1 MHNNAGEKPPEIN
14 VSLIAGWEDKWF
26 VLRKSLMEEHHFS
39 ESTNLIKALDNT
51 YRLRVHD
58 IKRASLGLEFKDRL
72 EINSVWRTLK
82 EEMQQLDVLL
92 EKLGRLRDAM
102 SGLRERNTYEEQNE
116 TEEMIEEVISLH
128 LKLKT
133 SEENRE

>member
-1 MHNNAGEKPPEIN
+1 M
-14 VSLIAGWEDKWF
+14 
-26 VLRKSLMEEHHFS
+26 
-39 ESTNLIKALDNT
+39 
-51 YRLRVHD
+51 
-58 IKRASLGLEFKDRL
+58 
-72 EINSVWRTLK
+72 
-82 EEMQQLDVLL
+82 LL